1 MNNIFKDAKVLKVVL
16 RCQLAKETQGCRKI
30 FCIRL
35 TITSNQ
41 PVGLGWGGLGWV
53 GGTMAQSSVNQP
65 VGSCISYFELV

>member
-1 MNNIFKDAKVLKVVL
+1 MSTMNNIFKDAKVLKVVL

-41 PVGLGWGGLGWV
+41 PVGLGWVGL

-65 VGSCISYFELV
+65 VGSCISYFESV